1 MTVVC
6 IYVLHALARDAQLPG
21 VPCRE
26 FRPRQRSSTGNSTT
40 VAKADTGLK
49 IKITGL
55 WVTGPAGLGQE
66 SDQQV
71 GSVLDVLEPVV

>member
-1 MTVVC
+1 
-6 IYVLHALARDAQLPG
+6 
-21 VPCRE
+21 
-26 FRPRQRSSTGNSTT
+26 

-55 WVTGPAGLGQE
+55 WVKGPAGLGQE